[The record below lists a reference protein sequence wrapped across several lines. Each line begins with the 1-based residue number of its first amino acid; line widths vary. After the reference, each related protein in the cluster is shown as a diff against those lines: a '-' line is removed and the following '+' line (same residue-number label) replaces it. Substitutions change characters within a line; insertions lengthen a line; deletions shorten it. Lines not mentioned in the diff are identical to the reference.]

1 MINVLIVDD
10 SVFFADIMKTALSRY
25 EEIHVA
31 GVASNP
37 YEARDKILTLDPD
50 VLTLDIEM
58 PRMDGIR
65 FLKQLLPQYPIPTI
79 MVSSLESRRE
89 EALKAGAAAFLVKP
103 SISDGGGVNFF
114 TKNLVENIIKLGN
127 SAGAPSQGASK
138 SSCMSAKS
146 ASAQAPASQ
155 GTAAPL
161 PSKKGTDIIAL
172 GASTGGTDALEAVV
186 KGLKP
191 DCPPVIITQHMP
203 PVFTGMYSE
212 RLNRTTPLAVFEAKD
227 GMRLKNGMCVVAEGG
242 KHMELHKDASGY
254 YISSRAGEKVSGH
267 CPSVDVMFESAAKCS
282 GSATVAAL
290 LTGMGADGAK
300 GLLSLKKAGAYT
312 IGQNKDTCVVYGM
325 PMEAYKLG
333 AVCEEAP
340 LERISEII
348 LSKLIR

>member
-1 MINVLIVDD
+1 MIKVLIVDD
-10 SVFFADIMKTALSRY
+10 SVFFADMLKTGLSRY
-25 EEIHVA
+25 SGLSVV
-31 GVASNP
+31 GTASNS

-65 FLKQLLPQYPIPTI
+65 FLKQLLPQYPIPVI
-79 MVSSLESRRE
+79 MVSSLDSRRE
-89 EALKAGAAAFLVKP
+89 DALRAGAAAFLVKP
-103 SISDGGGVNFF
+103 SLSDGGGVNFF
-114 TKNLVENIIKLGN
+114 IKNLAENIMQIG
-127 SAGAPSQGASK
+127 
-138 SSCMSAKS
+138 SSLSGTSS
-146 ASAQAPASQ
+146 ASAAASN
-155 GTAAPL
+155 TAAPSSPL
-161 PSKKGTDIIAL
+161 PPKKGTDIIAL
-172 GASTGGTDALEAVV
+172 GASTGGTDALEVVV

-227 GMRLKNGMCVVAEGG
+227 GMRLKKGMCVVAEGG

-254 YISSRAGEKVSGH
+254 YISSREGEKVSGH
-267 CPSVDVMFESAAKCS
+267 CPSVDVMFESAAGCS

-340 LERISEII
+340 LERISGII
-348 LSKLIR
+348 LSKLVR